1 MLKIGFVKI
10 GNLGISQIVDL
21 ALDERAE
28 RDILTRT
35 ISTGAKTTPEQAL
48 DVIKMMLD
56 FTPDLVII
64 VTPTTSLLTSGTI
77 KALRKPCIVISA
89 APAKKAA
96 NRLKKDGFGYI
107 ILTGDALIGA
117 RREFLD
123 STEMALF
130 NSDVLRVLTVC
141 GAVQL
146 VQEEIDA
153 VIGQIQNG
161 KEAKLPQIIA
171 DASVVVD
178 RAGFSNPYAKAK
190 ALAAYQMAEKVDE
203 INTRAC
209 FILDDAREYTI
220 TAASAHELMRAAAL
234 LADEAREMEKCEDAV
249 LRRPHDDSGAIMCKV
264 RLLDKPRKGGD

>member
-1 MLKIGFVKI
+1 MVKVGFVKI

-35 ISTGAKTTPEQAL
+35 ISTGPKTTPEQAL
-48 DVIKMMLD
+48 DAIKMMLD
-56 FTPDLVII
+56 FAPDLVII

-77 KALRKPCIVISA
+77 KALRKPYIIISA
-89 APAKKAA
+89 APAKKAV
-96 NRLKKDGFGYI
+96 NTLKKDGCGYI

-130 NSDVLRVLTVC
+130 NSDVLRVLTIC

-146 VQEEIDA
+146 VQEEMDA
-153 VIGQIQNG
+153 VITQIQHG
-161 KEAKLPQIIA
+161 KKIMLPQIIA
-171 DASVVVD
+171 DASVAVD
-178 RAGFSNPYAKAK
+178 RAKFSNPYAKAK
-190 ALAAYQMAEKVDE
+190 ALAAYQMAEKVAE

-209 FILDDAREYTI
+209 FIISNVKEYTM
-220 TAASAHELMRAAAL
+220 TAASAHELMRVAAL
-234 LADEAREMEKCEDAV
+234 LADEAREMEKCGDAV
-249 LRRPHDDSGAIMCKV
+249 LRRPHDDSGAILSKV